1 MSLTC
6 TSKHYNTAG
15 FDGSGSH
22 NIFHQKGSAETNN
35 ITMGMICP
43 LTVKSKERILW
54 KQPRPQS
61 ANTHRPIVLQLG
73 KETVESLKIYGPITR
88 EMADIEETPIN
99 LIVKGHEV
107 KVSVK
112 IRITALDR
120 KAADAVT
127 GLGGAFCDLCYM
139 SPEEAHD
146 VAELEDELTMSR
158 TLEGTK
164 ELVATLVNSSGEVPT
179 KPGDW
184 YTRFGVMRA
193 PTVEKEVES
202 TQGLHLLLRTTDW
215 LLKLCYHEIACV
227 THWSETVSMRD
238 LQFIKQAKSLVQSHL
253 KDKTGLKVAFPDSAG
268 KGGTTTSGNVCR
280 RLLFDKET
288 REILLEL
295 VPERNRD
302 KLRVIAVRLA
312 VALRVVSSKN
322 ELQEE
327 KVAEFE
333 AFNRETYKKILTSYP
348 PPQVKIS
355 PSVHKLLGHSWDLIA
370 LNDNCGLGTVSEG
383 GIEACNKLLRRYRT
397 RLSRKRSQHDNLY
410 DCAKRLWVS
419 SDPVL
424 ENMRLKNLPVCKK
437 CSGRGHIGRYC
448 PSSIST
454 VIQEEDALV
463 SSFFK

>member
-1 MSLTC
+1 
-6 TSKHYNTAG
+6 
-15 FDGSGSH
+15 
-22 NIFHQKGSAETNN
+22 
-35 ITMGMICP
+35 
-43 LTVKSKERILW
+43 
-54 KQPRPQS
+54 
-61 ANTHRPIVLQLG
+61 
-73 KETVESLKIYGPITR
+73 
-88 EMADIEETPIN
+88 
-99 LIVKGHEV
+99 
-107 KVSVK
+107 
-112 IRITALDR
+112 
-120 KAADAVT
+120 
-127 GLGGAFCDLCYM
+127 M

-146 VAELEDELTMSR
+146 IEELQDELTMSR

-164 ELVATLVNSSGEVPT
+164 ELVATLLNSSGEIPT

-184 YTRFGVMRA
+184 DTRFGVMRP

-215 LLKLCYHEIACV
+215 FLKLCYHEIACV

-238 LQFIKQAKSLVQSHL
+238 LTFIKQAKSLVQNQM
-253 KDKTGLKVAFPDSAG
+253 KIRTGLKVAFPDSTG

-295 VPERNRD
+295 VPERNRN
-302 KLRVIAVRLA
+302 KLRIIAVRLA

-327 KVAEFE
+327 KVAELE

-370 LNDNCGLGTVSEG
+370 LNDNHGLGTVSEG
-383 GIEACNKLLRRYRT
+383 GIEACNKLLRRYRI
-397 RLSRKRSQHDNLY
+397 RLSRKRNQHDNLH
-410 DCAKRLWVS
+410 DCAKRLWVG

-424 ENMRLKNLPVCKK
+424 EDMRLKHLPVCNK
-437 CSGRGHIGRYC
+437 CSHRGHIGRYC
-448 PSSIST
+448 PSSILT
-454 VIQEEDALV
+454 AVQEEDALV